1 MYGETGKSFTQVL
14 ESFDPSEEYRGTALE
29 GLDAYQRQLKRF
41 DIKVRGAGSDML
53 TAMSRDC
60 TATANYLRSY
70 AERREALERRRRK
83 KA

>member
-1 MYGETGKSFTQVL
+1 LADMIELSAQYRMTGAACREKLREAQH
-14 ESFDPSEEYRGTALE
+14 ALAHCTDFAKE
-29 GLDAYQRQLKRF
+29 MELRRE
-41 DIKVRGAGSDML
+41 ITML

-83 KA
+83 ST

>member
-1 MYGETGKSFTQVL
+1 MADMMELSAQYRMTGAACREKL
-14 ESFDPSEEYRGTALE
+14 
-29 GLDAYQRQLKRF
+29 
-41 DIKVRGAGSDML
+41 RGAQRALAQVPDFAREMELRREITML

-70 AERREALERRRRK
+70 AERRETLERRRRK